1 MFFNQRGTA
10 VLAKFYAERWLMA
23 VKTVPLQI
31 GMAGG
36 TQIENITKQVSCA
49 VADAGLTAGIV
60 TVFVKHTTA
69 SVMIIEDE
77 PGIREDTKTFWDRL
91 VPPDPRWQH
100 NTINPGEDNGHS
112 HLRGQLQGPSITV
125 PFVAGALLLGT
136 WQQIVLVDFDT
147 RPRVRELVVQVL
159 GE

>member
-1 MFFNQRGTA
+1 MGVHT
-10 VLAKFYAERWLMA
+10 VLLTICME
-23 VKTVPLQI
+23 
-31 GMAGG
+31 GG
-36 TQIENITKQVSCA
+36 TQVNNITTS
-49 VADAGLTAGIV
+49 VADAVAVSNFKAGIV

-77 PGIREDTKTFWDRL
+77 PGIRADTKTFWDRL

-100 NTINPGEDNGHS
+100 NTVNPGEDNGHS
-112 HLRGQLQGPSITV
+112 HLRGQLQGPSVTI
-125 PFVAGALLLGT
+125 PFAAGALLLGT

-147 RPRVRELVVQVL
+147 RARKRELVVQVL

>member
-1 MFFNQRGTA
+1 
-10 VLAKFYAERWLMA
+10 MA
-23 VKTVPLQI
+23 VHTVSLTI
-31 GMAGG
+31 RMEGG
-36 TQIENITKQVSCA
+36 TQVSNITTS
-49 VADAGLTAGIV
+49 VADALAGSALKAGIV

-77 PGIREDTKTFWDRL
+77 PGIRADTKTFWDRL

-100 NTINPGEDNGHS
+100 NTVNPGEDNGHS
-112 HLRGQLQGPSITV
+112 HLRGQLQGPSVTI
-125 PFVAGALLLGT
+125 PFAAGALLLGT

-147 RPRVRELVVQVL
+147 RARMRELVVQVL

>member
-1 MFFNQRGTA
+1 MSVHTVSLA
-10 VLAKFYAERWLMA
+10 VRME
-23 VKTVPLQI
+23 
-31 GMAGG
+31 GG
-36 TQIENITKQVSCA
+36 TQVDNITKS
-49 VADAGLTAGIV
+49 VADALAGSRLTAGIV

-77 PGIREDTKTFWDRL
+77 PGIRDDTKTFWDRL
-91 VPPDPRWQH
+91 IPPDPKWQH
-100 NTINPGEDNGHS
+100 NTVNPGEDNGHS
-112 HLRGQLQGPSITV
+112 HLRGQLQGPSVTV
-125 PFVAGALLLGT
+125 PFAAGALLLGT